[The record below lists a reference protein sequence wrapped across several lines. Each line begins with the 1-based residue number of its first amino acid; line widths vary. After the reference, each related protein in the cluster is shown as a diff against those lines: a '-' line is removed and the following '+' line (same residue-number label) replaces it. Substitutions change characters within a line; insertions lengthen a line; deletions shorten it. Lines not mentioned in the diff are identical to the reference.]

1 MRGFYFSEKRSA
13 AVNQVYLWVGA
24 ILSGIYGLL
33 TAFAGLTLIRTRKVP
48 VWAAWSFFLCG
59 LLVVAAGILTLF
71 RSGSAL
77 WVLVIGLL
85 GIHALA
91 INNGFKLFGK
101 INPAHHLAR
110 LLISALLMG
119 LTYLGLG

>member
-1 MRGFYFSEKRSA
+1 M
-13 AVNQVYLWVGA
+13 NQVFLWIGA

-33 TAFAGLTLIRTRKVP
+33 TAFAGRSMVKIGKVQT
-48 VWAAWSFFLCG
+48 WAAWGFILCG
-59 LLVVAAGILTLF
+59 ILLVAAGVLALLHF
-71 RSGSAL
+71 SWAL

-101 INPAHHLAR
+101 LNPSHHLVR
-110 LLISALLMG
+110 LLISAILVG
-119 LTYLGLG
+119 LTYLGLR